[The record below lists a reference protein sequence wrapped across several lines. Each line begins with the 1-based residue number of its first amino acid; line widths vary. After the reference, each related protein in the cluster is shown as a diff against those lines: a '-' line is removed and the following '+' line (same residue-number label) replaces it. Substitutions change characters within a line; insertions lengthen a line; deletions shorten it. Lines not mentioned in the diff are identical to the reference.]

1 MTEIVTVT
9 LNPAVD
15 VSTSVEHIVDT
26 HKLRCARPRRDPGGG
41 GINVA
46 RIVHRLGGDCV
57 ALYLAGGPTGDV
69 LTLLLDAEQVPAVR
83 VRIAGETRENVCV
96 TETATGREYR
106 FLMPGPSV
114 TAAEWR
120 DCATRIAALQPAPRY
135 LVLSG
140 SLPPGAPDD
149 LYAMLARTAAANGSR
164 VVVDAGGPALRA
176 ALDAGVHLVKPS
188 LDELSALAG
197 EPLDEASACRKA
209 GELVAQ
215 GHADIVAL
223 TLGAR
228 GAWVVT
234 RERALRLPGR
244 LSTVCSTVGAGDSFV
259 GGMVWALA
267 RGVPFDDA
275 CRYALAASAASVEHP
290 GTALCTRADVERIH
304 AELIAQASGAGMERG
319 AP

>member
-1 MTEIVTVT
+1 MTDIVTVT

-15 VSTSVEHIVDT
+15 VATSVAHLVDT

-46 RIVHRLGGDCV
+46 RTVHRLGGDCV

-69 LTLLLDAEQVPAVR
+69 LALLLEAERVPAVR
-83 VRIAGETRENVCV
+83 IRIAGETRENVCV

-114 TAAEWR
+114 TEREWR
-120 DCATRIAALQPAPRY
+120 DCAARIARLQPAPRY

-149 LYAMLARTAAANGSR
+149 LYATLARAAAANGSR
-164 VVVDAGGPALRA
+164 VVVDASGPALRA

-209 GELVAQ
+209 AELVAQ
-215 GHADIVAL
+215 GRADIVAL

-244 LSTVCSTVGAGDSFV
+244 PAAVASTVGAGDSFV

-267 RGVPFDDA
+267 RGVPLDDA

-290 GTALCTRADVERIH
+290 GTALCTRDDVERIH
-304 AELIAQASGAGMERG
+304 AELVAHASAAARAAGA
-319 AP
+319 A

>member
-46 RIVHRLGGDCV
+46 RTVHRLGGDCV

-69 LTLLLDAEQVPAVR
+69 LTLLLEAEHVPSVR
-83 VRIAGETRENVCV
+83 LRIAGETRENVCV

-120 DCATRIAALQPAPRY
+120 DCAARIAALQPTPRY

-149 LYAMLARTAAANGSR
+149 LYATLARTAAANGSR
-164 VVVDAGGPALRA
+164 VVVDAAGPALRA

-215 GHADIVAL
+215 GRADIVAL

-244 LSTVCSTVGAGDSFV
+244 PAAVCSTVGAGDSFV
-259 GGMVWALA
+259 GGMIWALA

-290 GTALCTRADVERIH
+290 GTALCTREDVERIH
-304 AELIAQASGAGMERG
+304 AELVAQACGTAMARG
-319 AP
+319 AA

>member
-46 RIVHRLGGDCV
+46 RTVHRLGGDCV

-83 VRIAGETRENVCV
+83 MRIAGETRENVCV

-106 FLMPGPSV
+106 FLMPGPLV
-114 TAAEWR
+114 TAVEWR
-120 DCATRIAALQPAPRY
+120 DCAARIAALQPAPRY

-149 LYAMLARTAAANGSR
+149 LYATLARTAAANGTR
-164 VVVDAGGPALRA
+164 VVVDAAGPALRA

-197 EPLDEASACRKA
+197 EPLDEASACGKA
-209 GELVAQ
+209 AELVAQ
-215 GHADIVAL
+215 GRADIVAL

-244 LSTVCSTVGAGDSFV
+244 PATVCSTVGAGDSFV

-267 RGVPFDDA
+267 RGAPFDDA

-304 AELIAQASGAGMERG
+304 AELVAQASDAAIARG
-319 AP
+319 AA

>member
-1 MTEIVTVT
+1 MTDIVTVT

-15 VSTSVEHIVDT
+15 VATSVEHIVDT

-46 RIVHRLGGDCV
+46 RTIHRLGGDCV

-69 LTLLLDAEQVPAVR
+69 LTLLLEAERLPAVR
-83 VRIAGETRENVCV
+83 IPIAGETRENVCV

-106 FLMPGPSV
+106 FLMPGPLV
-114 TAAEWR
+114 TEAEWR
-120 DCATRIAALQPAPRY
+120 DCAARIEALHPPPRY

-149 LYAMLARTAAANGSR
+149 LYATLARAARARGSR
-164 VVVDAGGPALRA
+164 VIVDAAGRALQA
-176 ALDAGVHLVKPS
+176 ALEAGVHLVKPS
-188 LDELSALAG
+188 LGELSALAG
-197 EPLDEASACRKA
+197 EPLDDTSACRKA
-209 GELVAQ
+209 CELVARGQ
-215 GHADIVAL
+215 ADIVAL

-234 RERALRLPGR
+234 RDGALRLPGR
-244 LSTVCSTVGAGDSFV
+244 PAAVCSTVGAGDSFV

-267 RGVPFDDA
+267 RGVPFDEA

-290 GTALCTRADVERIH
+290 GTALCTRDDVERIH
-304 AELIAQASGAGMERG
+304 AELVAQAS
-319 AP
+319 

>member
-15 VSTSVEHIVDT
+15 VSTSVEHIVET

-46 RIVHRLGGDCV
+46 RTVHRLGGDCV

-69 LTLLLDAEQVPAVR
+69 LTLLLEAERVPAVR

-114 TAAEWR
+114 TAPEWR
-120 DCATRIAALQPAPRY
+120 DCAARIAALQPAPRY

-149 LYAMLARTAAANGSR
+149 LYATLARTAAANGSR
-164 VVVDAGGPALRA
+164 VVVDAAGPALRA

-209 GELVAQ
+209 SELVAQ
-215 GHADIVAL
+215 GRADIVAL

-244 LSTVCSTVGAGDSFV
+244 PATVCSTVGAGDSFV

-267 RGVPFDDA
+267 RGEPFDDA

-290 GTALCTRADVERIH
+290 GTALCTRDDVERIH
-304 AELIAQASGAGMERG
+304 AELVAQASGTAVDRG
-319 AP
+319 AA